1 MGKWQV
7 FNEFTDAKLPI
18 LYIYICIYIYILKGL
33 INIWKAVDEIDH
45 EIKSCYKS
53 LKQLDSQ
60 RKLCSSG
67 FRSYLSERIKSKPS
81 DFGKIYCGISQGS
94 ILGPLLLLIYVNNVP
109 QAVKLTLFYIQ
120 MIHTP
125 LLTQRSR

>member
-18 LYIYICIYIYILKGL
+18 LYIYIYIYIYILKGL

-125 LLTQRSR
+125 LLTQRRR

>member
-18 LYIYICIYIYILKGL
+18 L
-33 INIWKAVDEIDH
+33 W
-45 EIKSCYKS
+45 IKSCYKS

-81 DFGKIYCGISQGS
+81 DFGKICCGISQGS